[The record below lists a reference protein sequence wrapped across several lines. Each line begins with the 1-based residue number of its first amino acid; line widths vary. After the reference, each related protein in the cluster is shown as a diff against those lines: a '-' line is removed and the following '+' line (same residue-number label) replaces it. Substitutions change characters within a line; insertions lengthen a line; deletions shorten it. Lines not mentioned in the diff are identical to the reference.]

1 MYFIIKMSKGLIIG
15 GVIFLMLIVIG
26 VVVYFTMMGGDGE
39 ETPSTNGST
48 TPSGLPK
55 GRYVKIEQT
64 VVSKPTDTGDFCSKN
79 AIINLAEVEVFDKD
93 GTNLASGKTVTGT
106 AILPDYPLA
115 NLVDDDKTNFAHTA
129 CPDPI
134 NTDKD
139 NMLIDL
145 GSVKEIK
152 KIVITN
158 RTDCCK
164 ERAIGIKAV
173 VLGADGTTVIK
184 ETPAVT
190 TEADTYTF
198 TFPGTSWS

>member
-1 MYFIIKMSKGLIIG
+1 MSQGAIIAIFGLM
-15 GVIFLMLIVIG
+15 MLCCSSSSAAML
-26 VVVYFTMMGGDGE
+26 MMGGDE
-39 ETPSTNGST
+39 EKT
-48 TPSGLPK
+48 TTIAPAPPSGPPK

-64 VVSKPTDTGDFCSKN
+64 VVSNPSHTGDFCSKN
-79 AIINLAEVEVFDKD
+79 AIINLAEVQVFDKD
-93 GTNLASGKTVTGT
+93 GTNLASGKTVTGSE
-106 AILPDYPLA
+106 ILSAFPLA
-115 NLVDDDKTNFAHTA
+115 NLTDGNMTNFAHTA

-134 NTDKD
+134 NTEKD

-152 KIVITN
+152 KVVITN

-173 VLGADGTTVIK
+173 VLGDDGTTVIK
-184 ETPAVT
+184 ETPAIT

>member
-1 MYFIIKMSKGLIIG
+1 MSQGAIIA
-15 GVIFLMLIVIG
+15 GVAMVAICCSVSSAAY
-26 VVVYFTMMGGDGE
+26 VMMGGE
-39 ETPSTNGST
+39 EEKTTTIAPT
-48 TPSGLPK
+48 TPSGPPK

-64 VVSKPTDTGDFCSKN
+64 VVSYPNSTEDECTKN

-106 AILPDYPLA
+106 AIHPAGPLA
-115 NLVDDDKTNFAHTA
+115 NLTDGNMTNFAHTA
-129 CPDPI
+129 CPVPI
-134 NTDKD
+134 NTEKD

-152 KIVITN
+152 KVVITN

-164 ERAIGIKAV
+164 DRAIGIKAI

-184 ETPAVT
+184 ETPAIT

>member
-1 MYFIIKMSKGLIIG
+1 MMKG
-15 GVIFLMLIVIG
+15 
-26 VVVYFTMMGGDGE
+26 GE
-39 ETPSTNGST
+39 PVAVAPSAGPSTGT
-48 TPSGLPK
+48 AVALVMAPAGPPK

-64 VVSKPTDTGDFCSKN
+64 VVSNPSHTGDFCSKN
-79 AIINLAEVEVFDKD
+79 AIINLAEVQVFDKD
-93 GTNLASGKTVTGT
+93 GTNLASGKTVTGSE
-106 AILPDYPLA
+106 ALSAFPLA
-115 NLVDDDKTNFAHTA
+115 NLTDGNMTNFAHTA
-129 CPDPI
+129 CPNPI
-134 NTDKD
+134 NTEKD

-152 KIVITN
+152 KVVITN

-173 VLGADGTTVIK
+173 VLGDDGTTVIK
-184 ETPAVT
+184 ETPAIT

>member
-1 MYFIIKMSKGLIIG
+1 MSQIAIIG
-15 GVIFLMLIVIG
+15 LLGLC
-26 VVVYFTMMGGDGE
+26 VVVCSSSSAAAALMMGGE
-39 ETPSTNGST
+39 ETPNTTGPGGSGG
-48 TPSGLPK
+48 SGGSGGPPK

-64 VVSKPTDTGDFCSKN
+64 VVSKPGDTGDFCSKN
-79 AIINLAEVEVFDKD
+79 AIINLAEVQVFDASN
-93 GTNLASGKTVTGT
+93 TNLASGKTVTGT
-106 AILPDYPLA
+106 EIHPAGPLA
-115 NLVDDDKTNFAHTA
+115 NLTDGNMTNFAHTA

-134 NTDKD
+134 NTEKD

-184 ETPAVT
+184 ETPAIT

-198 TFPGTSWS
+198 SFPGTTWS

>member
-1 MYFIIKMSKGLIIG
+1 MSQGAIIAGAFVLVAVCCSSSSAA
-15 GVIFLMLIVIG
+15 ML
-26 VVVYFTMMGGDGE
+26 MMGGDGE
-39 ETPSTNGST
+39 ETPSTSGST
-48 TPSGLPK
+48 TPTGPPK

-64 VVSKPTDTGDFCSKN
+64 VVSKPSDTGDFCSKN

-106 AILPDYPLA
+106 AIHPAGPLA

-184 ETPAVT
+184 ETPAIT